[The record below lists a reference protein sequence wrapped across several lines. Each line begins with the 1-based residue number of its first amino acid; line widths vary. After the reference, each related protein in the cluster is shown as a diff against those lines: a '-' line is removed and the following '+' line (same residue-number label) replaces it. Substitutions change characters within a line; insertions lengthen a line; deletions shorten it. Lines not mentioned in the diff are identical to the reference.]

1 MLQKLPVCDPFLYRN
16 IFAGSAP
23 IRRHQLSSGGADRT
37 AGLFHNLCLG
47 FQLALFPPVIR
58 IQKCDIFSPGFL
70 YAPVSGTGSP
80 HILFILD
87 ITDLSAVH
95 IFHYSKFC
103 AVCRTVINDQHF
115 YRNLLSQC
123 WFDRFSNISFPV
135 IYGHHYGNQ
144 WFFHKNNLRPL
155 YPQNARQ
162 DDLPQPDTHFVSLLI
177 FCLRNP

>member
-1 MLQKLPVCDPFLYRN
+1 MFHWKRKCIFSAQQYGRTVDAVMLQKLPVCDPFLYRN

-123 WFDRFSNISFPV
+123 
-135 IYGHHYGNQ
+135 
-144 WFFHKNNLRPL
+144 
-155 YPQNARQ
+155 
-162 DDLPQPDTHFVSLLI
+162 
-177 FCLRNP
+177 